1 MRTLVLGGTG
11 MLGRAMVTEARS
23 RSLPVLGLSHAQA
36 DIRDRERLLYWVDA
50 FRPELIVNCAAY
62 TKVDACEG
70 ASEGNGRELA
80 FAINGEAVDNVVA
93 AARVAIP
100 GGARIVHISTDY
112 VFDGQASAPYR
123 EDDPTGPLSV
133 YGQSKLGG
141 ERRVLAYDKS
151 TVVRTSWLFG
161 PGGPNFVAT
170 IVRLIEEGRPLRVVR
185 DQQGAPTYTLFLAR
199 AVLDLAAE
207 DVRGVVHFRNR
218 EPVSWYEFASE
229 IAGLWSGTRRIP
241 EVVPITTNEFPR
253 PAPRPAFSVL
263 DVTRFEEAIG
273 RRVEPWGWGLVDYLA
288 ALRKERA
295 ALSKE
300 RKEVR

>member
-11 MLGRAMVTEARS
+11 MLGRAMVAEARS
-23 RSLPVLGLSHAQA
+23 RALPVLGLSHAQG

-70 ASEGNGRELA
+70 EGREAA

-93 AARVAIP
+93 ACRAAE
-100 GGARIVHISTDY
+100 GGARIVHISSDY
-112 VFDGQASAPYR
+112 VFDGKGTAPYK
-123 EDDPTGPLSV
+123 EDDPTGPLSA
-133 YGQSKLGG
+133 YGQSKLDG

-170 IVRLIEEGRPLRVVR
+170 IVGLIESHKPLRVVR

-207 DVRGVVHFRNR
+207 DVRGVVHYRNR
-218 EPVSWYEFASE
+218 EPVSWYEFATE

-241 EVVPITTNEFPR
+241 EVVPVTTNEFPR

-263 DVTRFEEAIG
+263 DVSRFEEAIG

-288 ALRKERA
+288 ALRKER
-295 ALSKE
+295 
-300 RKEVR
+300 KEVR

>member
-1 MRTLVLGGTG
+1 
-11 MLGRAMVTEARS
+11 
-23 RSLPVLGLSHAQA
+23 
-36 DIRDRERLLYWVDA
+36 VDA

-62 TKVDACEG
+62 TQVDACEG
-70 ASEGNGRELA
+70 EGRELA

-93 AARVAIP
+93 ACQAAQ
-100 GGARIVHISTDY
+100 AKLVHISSDY
-112 VFDGQASAPYR
+112 VFDGKASVPYG
-123 EDDPTGPLSV
+123 EDAPTGPLSV
-133 YGQSKLGG
+133 YGQSKLDG
-141 ERRVLAYDKS
+141 ERRALAHDRP

-170 IVRLIEEGRPLRVVR
+170 MVRLIESGKALRVVR

-199 AVLDLAAE
+199 AVLDLATE
-207 DVRGVVHFRNR
+207 DVRGVVHYRNR

-253 PAPRPAFSVL
+253 PAPRPAYSVL
-263 DVTRFEEAIG
+263 DVARFEEAVG

-288 ALRKERA
+288 ALRKER
-295 ALSKE
+295 
-300 RKEVR
+300 KEVR

>member
-70 ASEGNGRELA
+70 EGREPA

-93 AARVAIP
+93 AARTV
-100 GGARIVHISTDY
+100 GARIVHISTDY
-112 VFDGQASAPYR
+112 VFDGRGQEPYR
-123 EDDPTGPLSV
+123 EDDPTGPLSA
-133 YGQSKLGG
+133 YGQSKLDG
-141 ERRVLAYDKS
+141 ERRALAHDRA
-151 TVVRTSWLFG
+151 TIVRTSWLFG

-170 IVRLIEEGRPLRVVR
+170 IVRLIEEGKALRVVR

-218 EPVSWYEFASE
+218 EPVSWYEFATE

-241 EVVPITTNEFPR
+241 EVVPVTTNEFPR

-263 DVTRFEEAIG
+263 DVARFEEAVG

-288 ALRKERA
+288 ALRKER
-295 ALSKE
+295 
-300 RKEVR
+300 KEVR

>member
-11 MLGRAMVTEARS
+11 KLGRAMVAEARS

-70 ASEGNGRELA
+70 EGREEA
-80 FAINGEAVDNVVA
+80 FAINGEALDNVVA
-93 AARVAIP
+93 ACRAAEG
-100 GGARIVHISTDY
+100 GGARLVHISTDY
-112 VFDGQASAPYR
+112 VFDGKGSAPYR
-123 EDDPTGPLSV
+123 EDDPVGPLSV
-133 YGQSKLGG
+133 YGQSKLDG
-141 ERRVLAYDKS
+141 ERRVLAYDGS

-170 IVRLIEEGRPLRVVR
+170 IVRLIEEGKPLRVVR

-199 AVLDLAAE
+199 AVLDLATE
-207 DVRGVVHFRNR
+207 GVQGVVHYRNR
-218 EPVSWYEFASE
+218 EPVSWYEFATE

-241 EVVPITTNEFPR
+241 EVVPVTTDEFPR
-253 PAPRPAFSVL
+253 LAPRPAWSVL
-263 DVTRFEEAIG
+263 DVTHFEEAVG

-288 ALRKERA
+288 ALRKER
-295 ALSKE
+295 KD
-300 RKEVR
+300 VR